1 MKSSIGIIVNI
12 RPLINLTRETF
23 NSYPLELRAQ
33 LGVRRFLNY
42 CFGQPRGVL
51 HDMVMSYEFIPHEY
65 IDVTK
70 DLIAD
75 DLDFLMV
82 RLDEVLVTQVSKVLD
97 TNTMSVVDIN
107 RLIII
112 KYMDKDHGLFAL
124 V

>member
-12 RPLINLTRETF
+12 RPLIDLTRKTF
-23 NSYPLELRAQ
+23 NSYPLEIRAQ

-42 CFGQPRGVL
+42 CFTKPRGSL
-51 HDMVMSYEFIPHEY
+51 CDMVMSYDFLPNDY
-65 IDVTK
+65 VDMAK
-70 DLIAD
+70 DFIAD

-82 RLDEVLVTQVSKVLD
+82 ELDAVLATQISKILD
-97 TNTMSVVDIN
+97 PKTMDVVDIN

-112 KYMDKDHGLFAL
+112 KFMDKDHGLFAL

>member
-1 MKSSIGIIVNI
+1 MKSALGIIVNI
-12 RPLINLTRETF
+12 RPLIDMTRTTF
-23 NSYPLELRAQ
+23 SSYPLELKAQ

-42 CFGQPRGVL
+42 CFTKPRGTL
-51 HDMVMSYEFIPHEY
+51 CDMVMSYEFIPHDY
-65 IDVTK
+65 VDVTK

-82 RLDEVLVTQVSKVLD
+82 ELDAILVTQVSKILD
-97 TNTMSVVDIN
+97 PVTMSAVDIN

>member
-1 MKSSIGIIVNI
+1 MKSTLGVIINI
-12 RPLINLTRETF
+12 RPLIDKTRGTF

-42 CFGQPRGVL
+42 CFAKPRGAL
-51 HDMVMSYEFIPHEY
+51 YDTVMSYEFIPQEY

-82 RLDEVLVTQVSKVLD
+82 ELDALLITQISKVLD
-97 TNTMSVVDIN
+97 QTTMGAVDIN